1 MQKHPIH
8 SYCISATTKM
18 WTPESKSGPT
28 YPQFKTHQPPPYANF
43 LHHKLMQTLPNPP
56 IRKSTTLEDLVE
68 FKVMKAFKAHNIFS
82 LWHFELKKQKFEL
95 NHHSSFSF
103 PLIEGLIVCGKHFC
117 FAIITFISKV
127 SWDFLKQFNITDK

>member
-82 LWHFELKKQKFEL
+82 LAFWTEEAKVWTQ
-95 NHHSSFSF
+95 SSLFFFSF
-103 PLIEGLIVCGKHFC
+103 NWRPYCMWKTLLLCNHTFHFQGQLR
-117 FAIITFISKV
+117 FS
-127 SWDFLKQFNITDK
+127 